1 MAPIFALIALG
12 YALKRREMI
21 DNAFLEVSDKLVYF
35 IFFPALLFW
44 KIGKPAPSFGLDANL
59 VLVAGGAVV
68 IVFMLSLVF
77 VYAARVPDRDVGAFC
92 QGCFRFNTYIGIA
105 IILAVLGE
113 DAVRVFGVLAGILIP
128 LINVMAV
135 STLIWFSGESYSWS
149 ERLSMLLKSIVSN
162 PLIIACAL
170 GMAYS
175 QLRMPFPVFVDNTL
189 AFMAMLALPMALV
202 SIGGSLTL
210 AKIGGHLRLSLVAIA
225 FKLVLM
231 PVTGFVLIKLLNVS
245 GSAACI
251 AMIYFSLPT
260 SPANYI
266 LSQQLNSNTDLASS
280 SIIAS
285 TVLSTI
291 SISVILLL
299 FC

>member
-1 MAPIFALIALG
+1 MV
-12 YALKRREMI
+12 
-21 DNAFLEVSDKLVYF
+21 DDAFLQVSDRLVYF

-44 KIGKPAPSFGLDANL
+44 KIGKPAPSLGLDANL
-59 VLVAGGAVV
+59 ITVTIGAVV
-68 IVFMLSLVF
+68 IVFVLSLVF
-77 VYAARVPDRDVGAFC
+77 VYAARVPNRDVGAFS

-105 IILAVLGE
+105 VILASLGE
-113 DAVRVFGVLAGILIP
+113 DSVRAFGVLVGFLIP
-128 LINVMAV
+128 IINVLAV
-135 STLIWFSGESYSWS
+135 STLIWFSGESYSWNR
-149 ERLSMLLKSIVSN
+149 RLRILLKSIISN

-170 GMAYS
+170 GVAYS

-210 AKIGGHLRLSLVAIA
+210 AKLGGYLRPALIA
-225 FKLVLM
+225 AVFKLVLM
-231 PVTGFVLIKLLNVS
+231 PVTGYALIKLLNVS
-245 GSAACI
+245 GPTACI

-280 SIIAS
+280 SIILS

-291 SISVILLL
+291 SISMILLL

>member
-1 MAPIFALIALG
+1 
-12 YALKRREMI
+12 MI
-21 DNAFLEVSDKLVYF
+21 DDAFLQVSDRLVYF

-44 KIGKPAPSFGLDANL
+44 KIGKPAPSLGLDANL
-59 VLVAGGAVV
+59 VTVTTGAVI
-68 IVFMLSLVF
+68 IVFVLSLVF

-105 IILAVLGE
+105 VILAVLGE
-113 DAVRVFGVLAGILIP
+113 SAVRVFGVLVGILIP

-149 ERLSMLLKSIVSN
+149 ERLRMLVISIISN

-175 QLRMPFPVFVDNTL
+175 QLRMPFPVFIDNTL
-189 AFMAMLALPMALV
+189 AFMSMLALPMALI

-210 AKIGGHLRLSLVAIA
+210 AKLGGHLRLALVATV
-225 FKLVLM
+225 FKFVVM
-231 PVTGFVLIKLLNVS
+231 PVTGYLLIKLFNVP
-245 GSAACI
+245 GTAACI
-251 AMIYFSLPT
+251 AMIYFALPT

-266 LSQQLNSNTDLASS
+266 LSQQLHSNPDLAGSA
-280 SIIAS
+280 II
-285 TVLSTI
+285 LSTI
-291 SISVILLL
+291 LSIVSISVVLLL